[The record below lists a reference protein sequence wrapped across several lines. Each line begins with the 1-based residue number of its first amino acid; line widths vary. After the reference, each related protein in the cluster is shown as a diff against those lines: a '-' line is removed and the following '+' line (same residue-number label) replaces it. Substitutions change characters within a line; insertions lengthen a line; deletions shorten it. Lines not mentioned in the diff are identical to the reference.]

1 LHKSFFRFWQ
11 YYFFNRNR
19 TVPDRKIKLPAMDT
33 YNLKPEN
40 MRAPDNLSEKEIR
53 RSLDELDSKIK
64 TLQARVHAT
73 TADSHHTY
81 HEHIA
86 ALEAK
91 RALIAGKLDSPEV
104 KSQSAWDEIKKNI
117 NNLGDD
123 LKNLIAGFGK

>member
-1 LHKSFFRFWQ
+1 
-11 YYFFNRNR
+11 
-19 TVPDRKIKLPAMDT
+19 MDT

-40 MRAPDNLSEKEIR
+40 MRAPENLSAKEFR
-53 RSLDELDSKIK
+53 QALDELDNKIK
-64 TLQARVHAT
+64 TLKARVQAT

-91 RALIAGKLDSPEV
+91 RALIAEKLESPEMQ
-104 KSQSAWDEIKKNI
+104 SQSAWDEIKKNI

-123 LKNLIAGFGK
+123 LRNLIASIGK

>member
-1 LHKSFFRFWQ
+1 
-11 YYFFNRNR
+11 
-19 TVPDRKIKLPAMDT
+19 MDT
-33 YNLKPEN
+33 YNLKPEH

-53 RSLDELDSKIK
+53 KSLEELDNKIK

-73 TADSHHTY
+73 TADSRHTY

-91 RALIAGKLDSPEV
+91 RALIAQKLDSPEA

-123 LKNLIAGFGK
+123 LKNLIAGIGK